1 METPKK
7 ILVATDFS
15 APSTAALDYATALAE
30 RLGASLTVLHVY
42 DLPSYSYPGV
52 AVPVPPEMERE
63 IVKAATHS
71 IHAACER
78 AAKRGVK
85 IEPLVARGAP
95 WAEIDRVA
103 DDKKVD
109 LVVLGTHG
117 HGKLARVFLGSVAEK
132 VVRTSNHPVLVVP
145 PKR

>member
-1 METPKK
+1 MDMPKR
-7 ILVATDFS
+7 ILVGTDFS
-15 APSTAALDYATALAE
+15 THSTAALDYAVSLAE

-42 DLPSYSYPGV
+42 ELPSYAYPDV

-63 IVKAATHS
+63 IAKAATHS

-85 IEPLVARGAP
+85 LEALVVRGSA

-103 DDKKVD
+103 DEKKID
-109 LVVLGTHG
+109 LVVLGTRG
-117 HGKLARVFLGSVAEK
+117 HGKLAHVSLGSVAEK
-132 VVRTSNHPVLVVP
+132 VVRTSKHPVLVVP
-145 PKR
+145 AKR